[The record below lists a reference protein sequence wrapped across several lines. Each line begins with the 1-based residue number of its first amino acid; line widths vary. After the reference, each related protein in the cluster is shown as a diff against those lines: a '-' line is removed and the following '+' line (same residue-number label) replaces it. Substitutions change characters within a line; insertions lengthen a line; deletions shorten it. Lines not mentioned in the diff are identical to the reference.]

1 MSDPP
6 VPASTAAGD
15 GAAIATPDRRV
26 RIFVSSTLEELAEER
41 GAARAAIARL
51 RLTPV
56 MFEIGARP
64 HPPRDLYR
72 AYLAQSDVFVGI
84 YWQRYG
90 WVAPGESV
98 SGLEDEY
105 LLAGDLPRLL
115 YVKAPAPDREPRMDE
130 LLGRIRDHDRAS
142 YKQFKTAAELAD
154 LLADDLA
161 VLLTERFTTPIT
173 PPSSPP
179 PSNLRPR
186 RLPVPPTPLI
196 GRAADVAAVRALLE
210 RPSVRLVTLI
220 GPGGIGKTRVA
231 LAAAAGNETT
241 VAFVDL
247 SRLTEPQQVP
257 GAIAAA
263 LGVST
268 QGTLPVLDLIE
279 NLIADARV
287 LLVLDNVE
295 HVLPAA
301 QAIGRLLRVCP
312 ELHVLVTSRAPLRL
326 RGEQLYPLAPLPTP
340 ADGAGVVEVADS
352 DAVRLFIAR
361 MQEVRPGSML
371 TADNAAAIAAIV
383 SRLDGIPLAI
393 ELAAAQTRVLS
404 PEALLPWLDSRLDFQ
419 AGFVDLPD
427 RQRTLRA
434 TIDWSYHLL
443 SPREQALLASLSV
456 FPAGWRLEAAQ
467 AVASRQTGDEWED
480 GGGGDRQGE
489 AADVLTTLSALIAAS
504 LVIVD
509 GEAAVDPRFRM
520 LSTVREYAAERLA
533 AGEQTAPTRR
543 RMTTY
548 LRDLVAR
555 LEPELYGKDSR
566 LAYERLDAELDNLRA
581 ALGWAVEADEA
592 EDAASVLVALGL
604 YWLARGLIPPM
615 VALSDQVAALPSA
628 VTMPA
633 ELDGWLLWQRGMG
646 RIWLGRADEAKTL
659 LSDFIA
665 RVPALSDDR
674 LLPRAQIALALA
686 LPYDTEAAEARALL
700 DAALSHSRR
709 SQDKFGTTFALT
721 YRGLMAMRD
730 GDLAGATAMHTE
742 ALTVA
747 EELEHDFLRAR
758 ALNHLGLDAL
768 LSGDAAQ
775 ARQHFTACVELLPSA
790 DLETALY
797 CLGGFAGVAARLG
810 RPEDAARLLAA
821 AQRARATAGIAIW
834 SLLQP
839 LANAVEKQIRQ
850 ALEPRRFIELTA
862 AGAGMTTAEALVYA
876 ISATG
881 DGDQPLPAPARP
893 GADRPTQA

>member
-1 MSDPP
+1 MSDR
-6 VPASTAAGD
+6 PASVSTAAGNE
-15 GAAIATPDRRV
+15 AAIATPDRRL
-26 RIFVSSTLEELAEER
+26 RIFVSSTLQELAEER
-41 GAARAAIARL
+41 GAARAAISRL

-142 YKQFKTAAELAD
+142 YKSFKTAAELSE

-161 VLLTERFTTPIT
+161 VLLTERFTTTIAAPAH
-173 PPSSPP
+173 PSS
-179 PSNLRPR
+179 SDLRPR
-186 RLPVPPTPLI
+186 RLPIPPTPLI
-196 GRAADVAAVRALLE
+196 GRAADVTAVRTLLE
-210 RPSVRLVTLI
+210 RPSVRLVTLV

-231 LAAAAGNETT
+231 LAAAAEAAGNGTT

-247 SRLTEPQQVP
+247 TRLTEPQQVP
-257 GAIAAA
+257 GAIADA

-279 NLIADARV
+279 DLIANARV

-295 HVLPAA
+295 HLLPAA
-301 QAIGRLLRVCP
+301 PAFGRLLRVCP
-312 ELHVLVTSRAPLRL
+312 ELHVLDTSRAPLQL

-340 ADGAGVVEVADS
+340 ADDTDVVGVADS
-352 DAVRLFIAR
+352 DAVRLFLAR
-361 MQEVRPGSML
+361 VQEVRPGFTL
-371 TADNAAAIAAIV
+371 NADNAAAIAAIV
-383 SRLDGIPLAI
+383 SRLDGIPLAL

-404 PEALLPWLDSRLDFQ
+404 PEALLPRLDSRLDFQ

-443 SPREQALLASLSV
+443 SPNEQALLAYLSV

-467 AVASRQTGDEWED
+467 AVATRQTGDEQGD
-480 GGGGDRQGE
+480 GDVGDRPGE
-489 AADVLTTLSALIAAS
+489 SSDILTTLSALIAAS
-504 LVIVD
+504 LVVVD

-533 AGEQTAPTRR
+533 AGDQTAPTRR

-581 ALGWAVEADEA
+581 ALNWAVEADEA

-628 VTMPA
+628 VALPA

-646 RIWLGRADEAKTL
+646 RIWLGRANEAKTL

-665 RVPALSDDR
+665 RVPALSDNR

-686 LPYDTEAAEARALL
+686 LPYETEAADARALL
-700 DAALSHSRR
+700 DAAVTHSRQ

-721 YRGLMAMRD
+721 YRGLLAMRD

-742 ALTVA
+742 ALTLA

-775 ARQHFTACVELLPSA
+775 ARQHFMACVELLPTA

-797 CLGGFAGVAARLG
+797 CLGGFAGVAVRLG

-821 AQRARATAGIAIW
+821 AQHARATAGIAIW
-834 SLLQP
+834 PLLQP
-839 LANAVEKQIRQ
+839 LADAVEQQIRQ
-850 ALEPRRFIELTA
+850 ALESSRFMELMA
-862 AGAGMTTAEALVYA
+862 AGAEMTTGEALAFA
-876 ISATG
+876 ITATA
-881 DGDQPLPAPARP
+881 DGDHFDPPH
-893 GADRPTQA
+893 